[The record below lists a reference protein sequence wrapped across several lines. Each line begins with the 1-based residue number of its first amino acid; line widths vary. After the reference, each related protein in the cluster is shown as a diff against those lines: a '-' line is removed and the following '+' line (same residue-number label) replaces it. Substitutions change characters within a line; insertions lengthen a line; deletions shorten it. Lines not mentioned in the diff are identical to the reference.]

1 MPLASAKF
9 IIFNT
14 HHAEHIFNQVSH
26 TVTHAAKPVEK
37 PIEQPI
43 KATKQINKVVAPVEK
58 TSEDAGKAIAQ
69 VPNEDAESVEKISSD
84 VGKAGETAG
93 KAIAQVPNED
103 ADSIEKISSD
113 VGKAGEDAGKA
124 MAQVSNKDAESVEK
138 ISSDMGKAGEDA
150 QKAMEQVPGDINTF
164 GAGMTNAIQ
173 NPADGAK
180 TFMIKDGGDGLV
192 THAGNQDSQDHEAG
206 TNTVKWG
213 DSKKGKQEMENAI
226 TTTIQCGESFI
237 PILGT
242 VQTLSKIG
250 QYSNTEVC
258 AALGAANDLDDPA
271 AESAEAILET
281 LSD

>member
-9 IIFNT
+9 ILIHT
-14 HHAEHIFNQVSH
+14 HNVEHIFHQVSH

-58 TSEDAGKAIAQ
+58 TG
-69 VPNEDAESVEKISSD
+69 EDAEKTMAQVSNKDADSIEKISSD

-103 ADSIEKISSD
+103 AESVEEMSSD
-113 VGKAGEDAGKA
+113 VGKAGETAGKA
-124 MAQVSNKDAESVEK
+124 IAQVSNKDADSIEK

-180 TFMIKDGGDGLV
+180 TFMINDGGDDLV

-226 TTTIQCGESFI
+226 STTIQCGESFI
-237 PILGT
+237 PIYGT
-242 VQTLSKIG
+242 VQTLSQIG
-250 QYSNTEVC
+250 QYNDTEVC

>member
-9 IIFNT
+9 ILFHNN
-14 HHAEHIFNQVSH
+14 HPDHIFRQVSH
-26 TVTHAAKPVEK
+26 TVTHIAK

-103 ADSIEKISSD
+103 AESVEEMSSD
-113 VGKAGEDAGKA
+113 VGKAGETAGKA
-124 MAQVSNKDAESVEK
+124 IAQVSNEDADSVEK
-138 ISSDMGKAGEDA
+138 ISSDVGKAGEDA

-192 THAGNQDSQDHEAG
+192 THVGNQDSQDQDAG

-226 TTTIQCGESFI
+226 STTIQCGESFI
-237 PILGT
+237 PIYGT
-242 VQTLSKIG
+242 VQTLSQIG

-271 AESAEAILET
+271 TESAEAILET
-281 LSD
+281 LSE

>member
-1 MPLASAKF
+1 MLRKLMIIMLIMPLASAKF
-9 IIFNT
+9 ILI
-14 HHAEHIFNQVSH
+14 HHVDHIFNQVSH

-58 TSEDAGKAIAQ
+58 TGEDAGKAIAQ
-69 VPNEDAESVEKISSD
+69 VPYEDADSVEKISSD

-93 KAIAQVPNED
+93 KA
-103 ADSIEKISSD
+103 
-113 VGKAGEDAGKA
+113 
-124 MAQVSNKDAESVEK
+124 MAQVSNKDADSIEK

-192 THAGNQDSQDHEAG
+192 THVGNQDSQDHEAG

-213 DSKKGKQEMENAI
+213 DSKKGKQEMENAMS
-226 TTTIQCGESFI
+226 TTIQCGESFI
-237 PILGT
+237 PIYGT
-242 VQTLSKIG
+242 LQTLSKIG

-258 AALGAANDLDDPA
+258 AELGAANDLDDPA